1 MGQIMIFSKPL
12 IFAAVAAFTLSGS
25 YSTPAFAADSYRDM
39 CTKFV
44 HKATGKGKDATVE
57 KPAKD
62 LGNII
67 SRLEQGD
74 VICIAEGEYVG
85 RGKRGVDDIN
95 MAVSVI
101 GGFSPDFKS
110 RDPWGAHKTIFTGLH
125 NSKNFETQTRLS
137 IDSTK
142 TATRLMEARDEPTA
156 HTVIVDGL
164 IFDNGPRNYYKTEK
178 EALIVRKGSPT
189 QTPTPE
195 SGALSIS
202 TGVNSKVIVRN
213 NIAVNFAPTEGVF
226 SLFGGKGAKV
236 TVENNVAVNNTG
248 SGFRIGT
255 SFTGE
260 DIPSYTVRNNI
271 SIFIQKHTA
280 FGTFGGSGIMLESS
294 TAVEVTNNVFAFN
307 DNYGVDNTKRSK
319 GLVLNEN
326 IIARN
331 AKADF
336 VEFDIEIALEDIED
350 EADLVDEASDN
361 SDAAPT
367 FKISKDWGAFYASR
381 NVIDR
386 NAAEAEVKVVEHWAN
401 DVRSMFG
408 WNLIGTDL
416 NVDSPVWLPR
426 MSLEDAMA
434 TAKYYEDMAGVKTPA
449 AETY

>member
-1 MGQIMIFSKPL
+1 MIFSKPL
-12 IFAAVAAFTLSGS
+12 ISAALATFVLAGS

-101 GGFSPDFKS
+101 GGFSSDFKS

-178 EALIVRKGSPT
+178 QALIVRKGSPT
-189 QTPTPE
+189 ETPTPE

-271 SIFIQKHTA
+271 SIFNQKHTA

-294 TAVEVTNNVFAFN
+294 TAVEVSNNVFAFN

-434 TAKYYEDMAGVKTPA
+434 TAKYYEDMAGVKQPA

>member
-1 MGQIMIFSKPL
+1 MTYEKVKTIFGAS
-12 IFAAVAAFTLSGS
+12 AVALTLSLTVPFFDQS
-25 YSTPAFAADSYRDM
+25 QAFAADNYRDM

-44 HKATGKGKDATVE
+44 HGETGKGKVATLE

-74 VICIAEGEYVG
+74 VICIAEGIYTG
-85 RGKRGVDDIN
+85 RGDRGVDDIDL
-95 MAVSVI
+95 AVSVI
-101 GGFSPDFKS
+101 GGFSPDFTS
-110 RDPWGAHKTIFTGLH
+110 RDPWGVHKTIFTGVH

-137 IDSTK
+137 IDSKK
-142 TATRLMEARDEPTA
+142 TATRLMESRGEPTE
-156 HTVIVDGL
+156 HTIIVDGL

-189 QTPTPE
+189 HTPTPE
-195 SGALSIS
+195 SGALTIS
-202 TGVNSKVIVRN
+202 TGVNSKILIKN
-213 NIAVNFAPTEGVF
+213 NIATNFAPTEGVF
-226 SLFGGKGAKV
+226 SVFGGKGAKV
-236 TVENNVAVNNTG
+236 EISNNVAVNNTG

-260 DIPSYTVRNNI
+260 DIPQYKVSNNI
-271 SIFIQKHTA
+271 SIFNQKHSA

-294 TAVEVTNNVFAFN
+294 TAVEASHNVFAFN

-326 IIARN
+326 IISRN
-331 AKADF
+331 AKADM
-336 VEFDIEIALEDIED
+336 VEFDLEMDYDAIED

-361 SDAAPT
+361 SDTAPT
-367 FKISKDWGAFYASR
+367 FDLSEAWGRYYASR

-386 NAAEAEVKVVEHWAN
+386 NAAEAEVKVVKHWAN
-401 DVRSMFG
+401 DVRSLFG
-408 WNLIGTDL
+408 WNLIGTSIDA
-416 NVDSPVWLPR
+416 DSPVWLPR

-434 TAKYYEDMAGVKTPA
+434 TAKYYDDMAGVKQP
-449 AETY
+449 

>member
-1 MGQIMIFSKPL
+1 MIFSKPL
-12 IFAAVAAFTLSGS
+12 ISASLAAFVLAGS

-101 GGFSPDFKS
+101 GGFSSDFKS

-142 TATRLMEARDEPTA
+142 TATRLMEARNEPTA

-178 EALIVRKGSPT
+178 QALIVRKGSPT
-189 QTPTPE
+189 ETPTPE

-271 SIFIQKHTA
+271 SIFNQKHTA

-294 TAVEVTNNVFAFN
+294 TAVEVSNNVFAFN

-434 TAKYYEDMAGVKTPA
+434 TAKYYEDMAGVKQPA